1 MEFPRSASLSEAFR
15 YVAETGSTNQDLLG
29 QAKDLPDFSVLVA
42 DFQSRGRGRL
52 DRSWEA
58 KPGSSLMA
66 SVLLKPSFADK
77 TGIGWLS
84 LLMALAIKEVTQ
96 GLLPSTAVM
105 VKWPNDVLVDSKK
118 LSGILAEATPSLENV
133 VVGFGINLNQT
144 QEELPVS
151 SATSLALSGLA
162 QIDKDGYLFD
172 ILSSFRSLYLDLAT
186 AGGDAEQAGLREK
199 VQSASGT
206 IGQEVEISYP
216 DGSAQVGLAVG
227 IDSTGRLLVEVSG
240 NEIAVSAAD
249 ILHLRS
255 NSGRI

>member
-1 MEFPRSASLSEAFR
+1 MDFPRSATLSEDFR
-15 YVAETGSTNQDLLG
+15 QVAETGSTNQDLLS
-29 QAKDLPDFSVLVA
+29 QAKELPDFSVLVA
-42 DFQSRGRGRL
+42 DFQSSGRGRL

-58 KPGSSLMA
+58 APGSSLMA
-66 SVLLKPSFADK
+66 SVLLKPSFADLS
-77 TGIGWLS
+77 GNGWLS

-96 GLLPSTAVM
+96 KLLPSSVVK
-105 VKWPNDVLVDSKK
+105 VKWPNDVLVEGKK
-118 LSGILAEATPSLENV
+118 VSGILAEATPSLEHV

-162 QIDKDGYLFD
+162 QIDKDAYLFD
-172 ILSSFRSLYLDLAT
+172 ILSTFRSFYLDLAT
-186 AGGDAEQAGLREK
+186 AGGDAEKAGLREK

-216 DGSAQVGLAVG
+216 DGTSQVGLAVG
-227 IDSTGRLLVEVSG
+227 IDQTGRLLVQVSES
-240 NEIAVSAAD
+240 EIAVSAAD

-255 NSGRI
+255 H